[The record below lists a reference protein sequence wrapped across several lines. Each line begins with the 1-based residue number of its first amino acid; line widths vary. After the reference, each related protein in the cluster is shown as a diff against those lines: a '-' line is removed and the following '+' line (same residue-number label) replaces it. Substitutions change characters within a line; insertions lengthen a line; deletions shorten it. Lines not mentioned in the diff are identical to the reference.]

1 MSSEA
6 GSSGFHSCNAT
17 KSQTTGRSLK
27 VPGLCFLISRGP
39 VSYRDHILLWWNN
52 HSYSPSIGFFSSCP
66 ILGLLILLQS
76 HSRRQQDC
84 HNFDDFFFIIIIIL
98 WWSRAISFFAYRTS
112 IFCHCAKLGACSG
125 LSWPP
130 QRCYFIL
137 WTATLDPISP

>member
-84 HNFDDFFFIIIIIL
+84 HNFDDFFSLLLLFYDDREPFPSLLTELASFAIVQNL
-98 WWSRAISFFAYRTS
+98 GPVQAFLGLLKGAISY
-112 IFCHCAKLGACSG
+112 CG
-125 LSWPP
+125 LPH
-130 QRCYFIL
+130 
-137 WTATLDPISP
+137 